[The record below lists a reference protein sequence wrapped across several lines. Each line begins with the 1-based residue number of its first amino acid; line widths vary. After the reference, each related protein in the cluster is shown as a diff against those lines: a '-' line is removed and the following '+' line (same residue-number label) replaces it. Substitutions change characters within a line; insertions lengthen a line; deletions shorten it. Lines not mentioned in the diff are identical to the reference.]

1 MWMRSY
7 FWFALKRFT
16 QMIIVIFVGVSVAFL
31 VSHLS
36 PVNPVESMLNRITA
50 RSNFSPEAIE
60 EMRSALTDLYGA
72 DKPLAEQYTNFWI
85 RFVQGDLGPSLLA
98 FPTPSMTLVMRALPW
113 TVFLLSVSVL
123 VTWTLGNLFGGLA
136 GYFQNNRLL
145 KVFGVAAMGVQPIP
159 YYIVAFLFLI
169 FFGFVWPILPISG
182 AYAMDVEHGW
192 NIDFILSIM
201 HHAILPVTS
210 LIVVGFGTWF
220 LGMRALVSN
229 IVTEDYVTYAELAG
243 VPRRRLVFS
252 YVMRNAAVPQ
262 LTALA
267 LALGSIFSGTI
278 ITEQVYTYPGLGTL
292 LVDAVNSG
300 DSSTVLAVSTVAVA
314 AVAIAIFVI
323 DLLHPLLDPRVRTD

>member
-1 MWMRSY
+1 MKAYS
-7 FWFALKRFT
+7 WFALKRFT
-16 QMIIVIFVGVSVAFL
+16 QMLIVIYAGVSAAFL
-31 VSHLS
+31 ISHLS
-36 PVNPVESMLNRITA
+36 PVNPVESMLNRTTA
-50 RSNFSPEAIE
+50 QGNFSPEAIE
-60 EMRSALTDLYGA
+60 QMRAALTDMYGV
-72 DKPLAEQYTNFWI
+72 DKPLPEQYINFWR
-85 RFVQGDLGPSLLA
+85 RFLQFDFGPSFLA

-123 VTWTLGNLFGGLA
+123 VTFAVGNALGGLA

-145 KVFGVAAMGVQPIP
+145 KGFGVVAMGVQPIP
-159 YYIVAFLFLI
+159 YYIIAFLFLI
-169 FFGFVWPILPISG
+169 FFGFVWPVLPISG
-182 AYAMDVEHGW
+182 AYSMNVEPGW
-192 NIDFILSIM
+192 NLDFILSVIE
-201 HHAILPVTS
+201 HAILPVTS

-243 VPRRRLVFS
+243 VPRRRVVGS

-267 LALGSIFSGTI
+267 LALGSIFSGTV

-300 DSSTVLAVSTVAVA
+300 DSSTVLAVSTVAVV
-314 AVAIAIFVI
+314 AVAIAIFII
-323 DLLHPLLDPRVRTD
+323 DLVHPLLDPRVRAD